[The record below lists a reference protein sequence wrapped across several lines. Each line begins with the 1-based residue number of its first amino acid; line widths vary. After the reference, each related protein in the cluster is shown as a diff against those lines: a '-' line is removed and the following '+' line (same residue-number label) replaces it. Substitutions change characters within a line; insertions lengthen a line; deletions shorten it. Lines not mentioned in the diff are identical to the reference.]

1 MTRKWSTKEKSIEEK
16 IWKRRWNIDV
26 RLINRRPRVINR
38 RSRVL
43 RGKGRKKKSGKGRNF
58 DSHYRYGIPERDD
71 WNFNGG
77 LIIFWRRGTRSKRRT
92 SVKKRIEQGKGNDD
106 RKSVTVKTSDDRY
119 HREHCEA
126 RIDHNY
132 CPY

>member
-1 MTRKWSTKEKSIEEK
+1 MIDERKEYRGEEFDV
-16 IWKRRWNIDV
+16 WKHGWNIDV
-26 RLINRRPRVINR
+26 RLINRRWRVINR

-77 LIIFWRRGTRSKRRT
+77 LIIFWRRGTRVNAERVWKKESSKVRGT
-92 SVKKRIEQGKGNDD
+92 DD
-106 RKSVTVKTSDDRY
+106 RKSITVKTSDDRY